1 VTTPKPYVSNKNVNA
16 FAFKQSPSYSS
27 MSSLTSQASAG
38 SASATGRNNS
48 TKNRQT
54 FKCPY
59 CTQCNLTLD
68 GLRGH
73 CNQLHPLGEK
83 QVVCPV
89 CASMPWGDPEQ
100 PSIDFI
106 GHLNLRHK
114 FEYDNYV
121 DLNAS
126 EEDMVEKALADS
138 INQLLKMNTNYAY

>member
-1 VTTPKPYVSNKNVNA
+1 
-16 FAFKQSPSYSS
+16 
-27 MSSLTSQASAG
+27 M
-38 SASATGRNNS
+38 
-48 TKNRQT
+48 
-54 FKCPY
+54 
-59 CTQCNLTLD
+59 TLD

-89 CASMPWGDPEQ
+89 CKLNLKPKLNTHISFLNLKSLKGASMPWGDPEQ